1 MPAGTRAPPT
11 GRPAGFAVSERR
23 PAQRG
28 IEVAIPGRKRPL
40 RIEHVVFDF
49 NGTLAVEG
57 RLAPGVASRLR
68 RLAAL
73 ANVVVMTADTFGTAR
88 RALARLPVAV
98 HIVHNGLEKRRF
110 VESLGRERVAAV
122 GNGTNDVP
130 MLRAAALGIV
140 VTGDE
145 GTSGD
150 AVRAATILARD
161 IGVAIDLLLRPPRLV
176 ATLRR

>member
-1 MPAGTRAPPT
+1 MPEPERA
-11 GRPAGFAVSERR
+11 A
-23 PAQRG
+23 RG
-28 IEVAIPGRKRPL
+28 VEVETPGRKRPL

-57 RLAPGVASRLR
+57 RLVRGVGVRLR

-73 ANVVVMTADTFGTAR
+73 ADVVVMTADTFGTAR
-88 RALARLPVAV
+88 RALARLPVTV
-98 HIVHNGLEKRRF
+98 QIVRGGLEKRRF

-140 VTGDE
+140 VMGDE
-145 GTSGD
+145 GTSGE
-150 AVRAATILARD
+150 AVRAATVLARD
-161 IGVAIDLLLRPPRLV
+161 INVAIDLLLKPRRIV